1 MRLGGSLAWL
11 PVLAI
16 FATACDRGVR
26 ARDVHLSGLE
36 GRADLRVES
45 PAQVDGRLPLVLV
58 LHGYRASAT
67 LERLY
72 LQYSSLVPKLKF
84 HLAYLE
90 GGRDGRGN
98 RYWNAGPSCCDLD
111 HRDANDV
118 GYLARVIRELR
129 ETLPVSKVYL
139 VGHSNGG
146 FMAYRMFCEKD
157 SDVAGVLSI
166 AGVDPD
172 VPCARSRFSG
182 ATLIH
187 VHGTA
192 DDVIRPEG
200 GSFRGLPRHLS
211 VAETLARWTE
221 RLGCGAAARSEAS
234 RNYSFAIWGDDS
246 DRREW
251 ECRDGNR
258 MIQVQIRSGRHVPWI
273 NDRFRT
279 ETLETLLGK

>member
-1 MRLGGSLAWL
+1 MTAPFVSALA
-11 PVLAI
+11 LA
-16 FATACDRGVR
+16 FVAAACDRGVR
-26 ARDVHLSGLE
+26 ARDLRLTGGE
-36 GRADLRVES
+36 TRADLRVES
-45 PAQVDGRLPLVLV
+45 PEPVDGKIPLVIV

-84 HLAYLE
+84 HLVYLE
-90 GGRDGRGN
+90 GVRDGRGN
-98 RYWNAGPSCCDLD
+98 RYWNAGPPCCDLD
-111 HRDANDV
+111 HADADDV
-118 GYLARVIRELR
+118 GYLKRVIGELR

-157 SDVAGVLSI
+157 SDVAGILSI
-166 AGVDPD
+166 AGMDPD
-172 VPCARSRFSG
+172 LPCPRTRFSE

-187 VHGTA
+187 VYGTA

-200 GSFRGLPRHLS
+200 GSFRGLPQHLS
-211 VAETLARWTE
+211 VAETLARWSG
-221 RLGCGAAARSEAS
+221 RLGCGTAVRSEAP
-234 RNYSFAIWGDDS
+234 RNYSLAIWGDDS

-258 MIQVQIRSGRHVPWI
+258 MTRIQIRTGRHVPWI

-279 ETLETLLGK
+279 ETLETLLGR